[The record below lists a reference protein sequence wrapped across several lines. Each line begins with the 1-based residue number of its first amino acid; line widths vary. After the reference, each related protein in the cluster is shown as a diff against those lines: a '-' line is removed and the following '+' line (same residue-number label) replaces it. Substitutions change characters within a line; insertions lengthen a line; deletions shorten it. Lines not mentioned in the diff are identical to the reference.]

1 VLKLSIKITVSMAL
15 AKYNVW
21 EGWEGGERNVG
32 DWTSILF
39 CTTIGHPFA
48 VTAQKFCAR

>member
-1 VLKLSIKITVSMAL
+1 VLKLSIKITVSMTL
-15 AKYNVW
+15 AKYNVLGGAGRG
-21 EGWEGGERNVG
+21 EGNIG
-32 DWTSILF
+32 DWASILY